1 MSNIHC
7 NDNNNLEKNDRF
19 SKIRPLFNALN
30 NKFFNNSPVEENHS
44 VDEAMVPYFG
54 RHGCKQFIR
63 GKPIRWGYKFWVG
76 ATRTGYIVHFDPYQG
91 SSSTLPEQYSDL
103 GLGSAVV
110 LQYADVLQRMPYGPF
125 HLFFDNYFTSLSLL
139 KELGARNMKGTGT
152 IRENRIPE
160 CPLKRS
166 SDLKVSDR
174 GTFDYSLVDDDIVIC
189 KWNDNSVVT
198 LASNASAVFPL
209 HNAKR
214 FSKSEKKHIY
224 ISQPSIIKSCNENM
238 GGVDRSDQN
247 IGQYRTT
254 IRGKKWYFPLIA
266 HCVDMAVQNAW
277 HLHKQNGG
285 ILDQLS
291 FRRAIS
297 NELLETHKKTTKR
310 GPSRAPKSVHEYSRY
325 DRLDHL
331 VVYQEQQRRCAICH
345 KKANFI
351 CHKCTVSLHPKDC
364 FYDYHTH

>member
-54 RHGCKQFIR
+54 R
-63 GKPIRWGYKFWVG
+63 
-76 ATRTGYIVHFDPYQG
+76 
-91 SSSTLPEQYSDL
+91 
-103 GLGSAVV
+103 
-110 LQYADVLQRMPYGPF
+110 RMPYGPF

-198 LASNASAVFPL
+198 LASNASAFF
-209 HNAKR
+209 H
-214 FSKSEKKHIY
+214 Y
-224 ISQPSIIKSCNENM
+224 IM
-238 GGVDRSDQN
+238 
-247 IGQYRTT
+247 
-254 IRGKKWYFPLIA
+254 
-266 HCVDMAVQNAW
+266 
-277 HLHKQNGG
+277 
-285 ILDQLS
+285 
-291 FRRAIS
+291 
-297 NELLETHKKTTKR
+297 
-310 GPSRAPKSVHEYSRY
+310 
-325 DRLDHL
+325 
-331 VVYQEQQRRCAICH
+331 
-345 KKANFI
+345 
-351 CHKCTVSLHPKDC
+351 PKD
-364 FYDYHTH
+364 FRNLKKNIYT

>member
-44 VDEAMVPYFG
+44 VDETMVPYFG
-54 RHGCKQFIR
+54 Q
-63 GKPIRWGYKFWVG
+63 
-76 ATRTGYIVHFDPYQG
+76 
-91 SSSTLPEQYSDL
+91 
-103 GLGSAVV
+103 
-110 LQYADVLQRMPYGPF
+110 
-125 HLFFDNYFTSLSLL
+125 
-139 KELGARNMKGTGT
+139 LGARNMKGTGT

-214 FSKSEKKHIY
+214 FSKSEKKNIY
-224 ISQPSIIKSCNENM
+224 
-238 GGVDRSDQN
+238 
-247 IGQYRTT
+247 T
-254 IRGKKWYFPLIA
+254 
-266 HCVDMAVQNAW
+266 
-277 HLHKQNGG
+277 
-285 ILDQLS
+285 
-291 FRRAIS
+291 
-297 NELLETHKKTTKR
+297 
-310 GPSRAPKSVHEYSRY
+310 
-325 DRLDHL
+325 
-331 VVYQEQQRRCAICH
+331 
-345 KKANFI
+345 
-351 CHKCTVSLHPKDC
+351 
-364 FYDYHTH
+364 

>member
-1 MSNIHC
+1 
-7 NDNNNLEKNDRF
+7 
-19 SKIRPLFNALN
+19 
-30 NKFFNNSPVEENHS
+30 
-44 VDEAMVPYFG
+44 MVPYFG
-54 RHGCKQFIR
+54 Q
-63 GKPIRWGYKFWVG
+63 
-76 ATRTGYIVHFDPYQG
+76 
-91 SSSTLPEQYSDL
+91 
-103 GLGSAVV
+103 
-110 LQYADVLQRMPYGPF
+110 
-125 HLFFDNYFTSLSLL
+125 
-139 KELGARNMKGTGT
+139 LGARNMKGTGT

-224 ISQPSIIKSCNENM
+224 ISQPSIIKSYNENM

-266 HCVDMAVQNAW
+266 HCVDMAVQNAC

-291 FRRAIS
+291 FRRAIAIMS
-297 NELLETHKKTTKR
+297 YWKPTKKR
-310 GPSRAPKSVHEYSRY
+310 PN
-325 DRLDHL
+325 
-331 VVYQEQQRRCAICH
+331 VVLQEHQ
-345 KKANFI
+345 KACMNI
-351 CHKCTVSLHPKDC
+351 RVMTDLII
-364 FYDYHTH
+364 